1 MPLPNRP
8 FTSDGVRLHHR
19 SRVPEK
25 VSKCRSLSAMPRG
38 RLRTKAQLARDMYIA
53 YTRASRKFKSAIA
66 ADAALMMTQVCV
78 PTRLRDGNFNFW
90 THLRPPFIIQEVL
103 QTDHGECGEIFEV
116 TYGCALDYKSERSW
130 GWPHRAAS
138 TFDNRIRSK
147 ATIRIPQAYPCGC
160 ETIKVLH
167 WGNPCLVGYNDHEV
181 EVIEEKGIINKD
193 LVTALRREIDQEHR
207 KSLKALEQAFGGG
220 RKALADLALPRA
232 PRLPGKAFGKSVKG
246 QMRPRRV
253 LRVGRGRSILEEG
266 LGDAVACDKA
276 LSADRQSMR
285 REVHLP
291 EYLLEKVER
300 LKREFDIG
308 DPSYRTSQRDLNDPI
323 RAPMVRRVMNVVQ
336 PSKAMKSLMAVK
348 SEMIVAKRTESNPTI
363 GMVLAFVNGVMVL
376 FYGEDL
382 QFLKYLYLMGK
393 VEMEDTSK
401 SPQQGGVTH
410 DTSVF
415 KGSDGCELFLRRWT
429 TECSVPSGGGD
440 AMAVFLVHGM
450 GEHSQRY
457 HELASNLLTAL
468 PPGSVVYCHD
478 QRGHGQ
484 TAVGPGGRLS
494 ALGRVPCEEGADPMS
509 VMADDVVC
517 LVMDKL
523 PHTGMNY
530 VLLSHSMG
538 SVVVRLALARLMQL
552 SDIRNPSGVL
562 LSGPPAAPGRLL
574 NAVYQCLLWLVRP
587 TNFGPSLASKIIFGG
602 YDSQIRALV
611 KDPNLPQHSWL
622 STDEDTVR
630 RYTEDPLCGHDVSID
645 FWSSL
650 LSNLSK
656 LTDCRAVFGPK
667 PASRDLVKVLVM
679 GGADDMCTERGKGV
693 DQVLIVA
700 DRKCS

>member
-1 MPLPNRP
+1 M
-8 FTSDGVRLHHR
+8 VW
-19 SRVPEK
+19 
-25 VSKCRSLSAMPRG
+25 
-38 RLRTKAQLARDMYIA
+38 YIA
-53 YTRASRKFKSAIA
+53 YTKASRKFKSATA

-147 ATIRIPQAYPCGC
+147 ATIRIPQAYPCGW

-181 EVIEEKGIINKD
+181 EMIEEKGIINED
-193 LVTALRREIDQEHR
+193 LVTALRREIDQERR
-207 KSLKALEQAFGGG
+207 KSLRALEQAFGGG

-232 PRLPGKAFGKSVKG
+232 ARLPGKAFGKSVKG

-266 LGDAVACDKA
+266 LGDVVAACDKA

-291 EYLLEKVER
+291 GYLLEKVER
-300 LKREFDIG
+300 LKKEFDIE
-308 DPSYRTSQRDLNDPI
+308 DPSCRTSQRDLNDPI
-323 RAPMVRRVMNVVQ
+323 RAPMVRRAMNVVQ
-336 PSKAMKSLMAVK
+336 PSKAMESLMAVK
-348 SEMIVAKRTESNPTI
+348 SEMMVAKRTESNPTI
-363 GMVLAFVNGVMVL
+363 GMLQLLIVVADRWRLRVVDHDSSRALAFVNGVMLL
-376 FYGEDL
+376 FYGEGF
-382 QFLKYLYLMGK
+382 QFLAYLYLMGK
-393 VEMEDTSK
+393 VEMEDTPK
-401 SPQQGGVTH
+401 TPQQGGGVTH
-410 DTSVF
+410 ETSVF

-429 TECSVPSGGGD
+429 AEHPVSSGGGD

-457 HELASNLLTAL
+457 HELASTLLKAL

-484 TAVGPGGRLS
+484 TAVGLGGGLS

-530 VLLSHSMG
+530 VLIGHSMG

-552 SDIRNPSGVL
+552 SDTRNPSGVL

-587 TNFGPSLASKIIFGG
+587 TNFGPSLASK
-602 YDSQIRALV
+602 
-611 KDPNLPQHSWL
+611 
-622 STDEDTVR
+622 
-630 RYTEDPLCGHDVSID
+630 
-645 FWSSL
+645 
-650 LSNLSK
+650 
-656 LTDCRAVFGPK
+656 
-667 PASRDLVKVLVM
+667 
-679 GGADDMCTERGKGV
+679 
-693 DQVLIVA
+693 
-700 DRKCS
+700 